1 MAKQLIN
8 LGTPNGRDGD
18 TVRVAFTKIN
28 ENFNDLYTN
37 IDLNNIATNV
47 RPVTGGTYDVGS
59 VDRPWHAF
67 WVGPEGVHIGD
78 KLLSVNGQGAVTVDG
93 QVLATPG
100 GEGVQSDWNAVGG
113 PSAIL
118 NKPVLSAV
126 ATSNDYRQLSHKPTI
141 PTYTSQLQNDAGF
154 TTFSGSWA
162 DLTNKP
168 TLFSGSYLALTNK
181 PSLFSGNYE
190 DLIGKPTLFNG
201 NYSSLTNRPSIPTD
215 VNQLTDVDSLLGGGG
230 IGSAIIDGGTA
241 VNQDNISEVDGGIA
255 ASFS

>member
-28 ENFNDLYTN
+28 DNFNDLYSS

-47 RPVTGGTYDVGS
+47 RPAAAGVHDVGS

-67 WVGPEGVHIGD
+67 WVGPEGVHVGD
-78 KLLSVNGQGAVTVDG
+78 NVLSVNGQGAVTVNG
-93 QVLATPG
+93 EVVATPSG
-100 GEGVQSDWNAVGG
+100 AAAQADWSAASG
-113 PSAIL
+113 PSRIL

-126 ATSNDYRQLSHKPTI
+126 ATSNDYRQLSHKPTL
-141 PTYTSQLQNDAGF
+141 PTQVSQLQNDAGY
-154 TTFSGSWA
+154 TTFSGSWT

-168 TLFSGSYLALTNK
+168 TLFSGSYLALTNL
-181 PSLFSGNYE
+181 PNLFSGNYN
-190 DLIGKPTLFNG
+190 DLTNKPALFNG
-201 NYSSLTNRPSIPTD
+201 NYNSLTNRPTIPTD

-230 IGSAIIDGGTA
+230 TSLIIDGGAA
-241 VNQDNISEVDGGIA
+241 VNQDSNVLIEGGLA
-255 ASFS
+255 NSFS